1 MLIIKGSIALCKS
14 PPIFPAVINNSS
26 GAMID
31 PISEDLLTNLQQ
43 YASVGCERKDLKWR
57 MNRPVP
63 TARKERT

>member
-1 MLIIKGSIALCKS
+1 MGHDGLSS

-31 PISEDLLTNLQQ
+31 PISDDLRTKLQQ
-43 YASVGCERKDLKWR
+43 YASVGCERKDLKWK